1 VKTGS
6 AVTTTFFLVRH
17 ATHGSVGR
25 ILVGRMPGVRLD
37 TDGAGQAGRLA
48 ARLVREHIDMIQSS
62 PRERARETAAPIG
75 HRCGVRVKVE
85 AALDEIDFGDWTG
98 RPIAALDGDPRWE
111 RWNARRSEGR
121 PPCGESMRELQARVI
136 GHLEAIRSAMP
147 NARVVMVSH
156 AEPIRAAILCCLG
169 IPLDDFGRVDIA
181 PASITTIAFG
191 ERGRDVMALNRSVA
205 A

>member
-1 VKTGS
+1 MKTGS

-17 ATHGSVGR
+17 ATHRSVGR
-25 ILVGRMPGVRLD
+25 VLVGRAPGVRLD
-37 TDGAGQAGRLA
+37 KEGAEQAERLA
-48 ARLVREHIDMIQSS
+48 ARLVREHVDMIQSS
-62 PRERARETAAPIG
+62 PRERAQETAAPIG
-75 HRCGVRVKVE
+75 RRCGLRVNVDP
-85 AALDEIDFGDWTG
+85 ALDEIDFGDWTG
-98 RPIAALDGDPRWE
+98 RPIAALDGDLRWE

-169 IPLDDFGRVDIA
+169 IPLDGFGRVDIA

-191 ERGRDVMALNRSVA
+191 ERGRDVMAFNQSVA

>member
-1 VKTGS
+1 
-6 AVTTTFFLVRH
+6 
-17 ATHGSVGR
+17 
-25 ILVGRMPGVRLD
+25 
-37 TDGAGQAGRLA
+37 
-48 ARLVREHIDMIQSS
+48 
-62 PRERARETAAPIG
+62 
-75 HRCGVRVKVE
+75 
-85 AALDEIDFGDWTG
+85 
-98 RPIAALDGDPRWE
+98 
-111 RWNARRSEGR
+111 
-121 PPCGESMRELQARVI
+121 VI

-191 ERGRDVMALNRSVA
+191 ERGRDVMALNQSVA